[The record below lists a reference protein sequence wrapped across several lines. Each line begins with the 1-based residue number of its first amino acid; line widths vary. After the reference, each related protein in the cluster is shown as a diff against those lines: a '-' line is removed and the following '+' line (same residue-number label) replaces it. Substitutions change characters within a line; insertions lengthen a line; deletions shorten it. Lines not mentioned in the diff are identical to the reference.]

1 MTLEEAFNCHI
12 ITKLDVCA
20 WINNNKYSDFS
31 IIYEFKNK
39 DINFNNEKLDI
50 IYELKCSILYYN
62 HMEFYS
68 KVCKRIFA
76 LDKYKNNTVTC
87 IKLNEILSDS
97 QFGILY
103 NVYCDMGTILWII
116 SNEKHLD
123 KDRLL
128 FEIDQFKNKLSNVYK
143 VKEYLED
150 EPKIF
155 QIIDHLE
162 SRKDLIDDD
171 LIEVSDMIF
180 GILNR
185 YTAGEMEKIG
195 LFPVPKS
202 YFP

>member
-1 MTLEEAFNCHI
+1 
-12 ITKLDVCA
+12 
-20 WINNNKYSDFS
+20 
-31 IIYEFKNK
+31 
-39 DINFNNEKLDI
+39 
-50 IYELKCSILYYN
+50 
-62 HMEFYS
+62 
-68 KVCKRIFA
+68 
-76 LDKYKNNTVTC
+76 
-87 IKLNEILSDS
+87 
-97 QFGILY
+97 
-103 NVYCDMGTILWII
+103 MGTILWII

-162 SRKDLIDDD
+162 SRKDLIEDD

-185 YTAGEMEKIG
+185 YTASEMKKIG